1 MQVFYLIYFIFL
13 YLCMKESKAV
23 LSAQV
28 EKDAIKQLKAICE
41 HEKRSQAKE
50 LEIIIDEKFKSLGL
64 DKK

>member
-1 MQVFYLIYFIFL
+1 
-13 YLCMKESKAV
+13 MKESKAV